1 MNMSIYPIP
10 LGFDQAYII
19 QGEGVVMID
28 GGAPKKAKAFI
39 KGIKKL

>member
-19 QGEGVVMID
+19 QGDMID